1 MKSRNMTIR
10 LTGLALS
17 LLLAFPTQTLVI
29 TAQPFNHPNE
39 RPQEPRAG
47 FWRTYALKFGAE
59 VMVPPPPHK
68 ASQQT
73 RSELD
78 ELGSLQHQRT
88 PEIQAK
94 IDFWNAAPAFKP
106 WIEKHLDLIRTRGVN
121 TPRAHRELALVNAA
135 IYDAVVAA
143 WFWKYVYHRAR
154 PDRLDHSL
162 SPSVEP
168 PNHPTYPSEHAA
180 IAGAAARMLG
190 YLFPADADAL
200 KTMAAEAALS
210 RLQAGVNYRSDIEAG
225 FELGG
230 AVAELM
236 ISRRAMNDNSFA
248 TWDCVAQPGRL
259 TGPGFW
265 EPTSAPF
272 DLCPPAGRTPTE
284 PLAGEWRT
292 WVIPSTAR
300 FLAEPPPGFNLYGTN
315 QANVC
320 SLLEQPARELIDHVA
335 ATRAELPGGPR
346 NELIARWAG
355 PPAVRW
361 NLVTL
366 ELLARDELNLP
377 RAARIS
383 ALVNVALADS
393 IQASWKTKYKYWT
406 ARPQTIIRQCGF
418 DASFTSV
425 RSTPRDPSYT
435 SGNAT
440 CGGVAGEI
448 LSFFFPDDTDS
459 LREEAESGGISR
471 LYDGTHW
478 RLDVETGLTIGRRMA
493 PLFIERAKRDGAHP
507 AR

>member
-1 MKSRNMTIR
+1 MKSRSSTIK

-17 LLLAFPTQTLVI
+17 LLLALPTELFAI
-29 TAQPFNHPNE
+29 SAQPLNYPNSRLRE
-39 RPQEPRAG
+39 RRAG
-47 FWRTYALKFGAE
+47 FWRTYALAFGAE
-59 VMVPPPPHK
+59 VLVPPPPHSRSHRTR
-68 ASQQT
+68 AELAELRRLQQ
-73 RSELD
+73 
-78 ELGSLQHQRT
+78 QRT
-88 PEIQAK
+88 PEIQAR

-106 WIEKHLDLIRTRGVN
+106 WTETQLDLIRNQSVN
-121 TPRAHRELALVNAA
+121 PPRAHRGLALVHAA

-154 PDRLDHSL
+154 PDRLDRSL

-168 PNHPTYPSEHAA
+168 PIHPTYPSEHAA

-190 YLFPADADAL
+190 YLFPSDAARI
-200 KTMAAEAALS
+200 KANAKEAAFS
-210 RLQAGVNYRSDIEAG
+210 RLRAGVNYRSDIEAG

-236 ISRRAMNDNSFA
+236 ISRRAMNDGSFA
-248 TWDCVAQPGRL
+248 TWDCVVQPGRL

-292 WVIPSTAR
+292 WVIPSSER

-315 QANVC
+315 QTDVC
-320 SLLEQPARELIDHVA
+320 NLLEQPARELMDHVA

-346 NELIARWAG
+346 NALIARWAG

-361 NLVTL
+361 NLITL
-366 ELLARDELNLP
+366 ELLARDKLNLP

-393 IQASWKTKYKYWT
+393 LQVSWKSKYKYWT
-406 ARPQTIIRQCGF
+406 ARPQTIIRQCRF
-418 DASFTSV
+418 DQSFTSV
-425 RSTPRDPSYT
+425 RPTPRDPSYT
-435 SGNAT
+435 SGNST
-440 CGGVAGEI
+440 CGGVAAEV
-448 LSFFFPDDTDS
+448 LSFFFPIDTDS
-459 LREEAESGGISR
+459 LREEAEGGGISR

-478 RLDVETGLTIGRRMA
+478 RFDVDAGLAIGRRMA

>member
-1 MKSRNMTIR
+1 MRSRNVTIK
-10 LTGLALS
+10 LIGLALS
-17 LLLAFPTQTLVI
+17 FLLALPAQTLAI
-29 TAQPFNHPNE
+29 SAKPLDHPNN

-47 FWRTYALKFGAE
+47 FWRAYALNSVAE
-59 VMVPPPPHK
+59 VPLPPPPHK
-68 ASQQT
+68 SSQRT
-73 RSELD
+73 LAELA
-78 ELGSLQHQRT
+78 ELRSLQQQRT
-88 PEIQAK
+88 PEIQAR
-94 IDFWNAAPAFKP
+94 IDFWNAEPAFKP
-106 WIEKHLDLIRTRGVN
+106 WTEAQLDLIRNLGVN
-121 TPRAHRELALVNAA
+121 PPRAHRGLALVHAA

-190 YLFPADADAL
+190 YLFPAEAAAL
-200 KTMAAEAALS
+200 KAKAMEATLS

-236 ISRRAMNDNSFA
+236 ISRRAMNDGSSA

-272 DLCPPAGRTPTE
+272 DLCPPVGRLPTE

-292 WVIPSTAR
+292 WVIPSTDR
-300 FLAEPPPGFNLYGTN
+300 FLSEPPPGFSLYGTN
-315 QANVC
+315 QADVC
-320 SLLEQPARELIDHVA
+320 NMLEQPARELMDHVA

-346 NELIARWAG
+346 NALIARWAG
-355 PPAVRW
+355 PPGIRW

-377 RAARIS
+377 RAARVS

-393 IQASWKTKYKYWT
+393 IQVSWKSKYKYWT
-406 ARPQTIIRQCGF
+406 ARPQTIIRQCRF
-418 DASFTSV
+418 DQSFTSV
-425 RSTPRDPSYT
+425 RPPPRDPSYT

-440 CGGVAGEI
+440 CGGVAAET

-459 LREEAESGGISR
+459 LREEAEGGGISR

-478 RLDVETGLTIGRRMA
+478 GFDVEAGLKTGRRMA
-493 PLFIERAKRDGAHP
+493 SLFIERAKRDGANP